1 MVTFCISNHFYL
13 FIMTK
18 KEMTL
23 VGLSVCGWA
32 VVGLAAVSLLAIRGL
47 KKIAGQFSAENLL
60 KDLPDDPEDGISVHR
75 DDDE

>member
-18 KEMTL
+18 KEKTL

-32 VVGLAAVSLLAIRGL
+32 VVGLAAVGLLATRGL
-47 KKIAGQFSAENLL
+47 KKIAGQFSAENIL
-60 KDLPDDPEDGISVHR
+60 KNLSDDPEDGISVRR

>member
-13 FIMTK
+13 FIMSK
-18 KEMTL
+18 KDKTL

-60 KDLPDDPEDGISVHR
+60 KDLPDDPEDDVSLHC
-75 DDDE
+75 DDE